1 MKKYSIPVLA
11 FCLIVSCSDY
21 HIKKEI
27 KNGSALSKLKSSG
40 IIIRKTND
48 TPIPMKLCYKNM
60 TQWLEPFKKIN
71 NVKLLT
77 ETSKNLHASA
87 GESERFLQFSN
98 KNDFQYYQTIG
109 IITGYLNKNKEELDK
124 LKNDNNLDS
133 FIIYEMDGTLS
144 AELQFFDFRSM
155 IIIVNNKNEVIYMD
169 RQFDKYETYEFNKE
183 ILTEDLLDQASNR
196 FLELM
201 FKLNYLQEK

>member
-1 MKKYSIPVLA
+1 
-11 FCLIVSCSDY
+11 
-21 HIKKEI
+21 
-27 KNGSALSKLKSSG
+27 
-40 IIIRKTND
+40 
-48 TPIPMKLCYKNM
+48 M

>member
-1 MKKYSIPVLA
+1 MKKYSIPIVAL
-11 FCLIVSCSDY
+11 CLIVSCSDY
-21 HIKKEI
+21 HIKREI
-27 KNGSALSKLKSSG
+27 KNSSALSKLKSSG

-48 TPIPMKLCYKNM
+48 TPILMKLCYKNM
-60 TQWLEPFKKIN
+60 GQWLEPYKKIN
-71 NVKLLT
+71 NIKLLM

-98 KNDFQYYQTIG
+98 KKEFQYYQSKG
-109 IITGYLNKNKEELDK
+109 IIIGYLNKNREELDK

-144 AELQFFDFRSM
+144 AELQFFDFSSM
-155 IIIVNNKNEVIYMD
+155 IIIVDNNYQILYMD
-169 RQFDKYETYEFNKE
+169 RQFDKFETFEFDKE
-183 ILTEDLLDQASNR
+183 ILSEDLLDEVSNR